1 MSVYIF
7 YLNNQKVKNIKRL
20 LFMETIKN
28 NLEII
33 NEKIKKAA
41 LRVNRNREEIKLV
54 AVTKTATVEQIE
66 EAINAG
72 VKIIGEN
79 KVQEAKEKYHIL
91 TADIEWH
98 LVGHLQTNKA
108 KYAVEIFDCI
118 HSVDSIKL
126 AQEIDKR
133 SLQFAKIM
141 DILVE
146 VNVSGEE
153 TKYGIKSE
161 EVEAFLKEISEFPR
175 IRVRG
180 LMTIAPIV
188 EDEEEV
194 RPYFRK
200 LWELSKEIKSKNI
213 ENVKMDYL
221 SMGMTEDFEIAIE
234 EGANIVRIGRGIFGF
249 C

>member
-1 MSVYIF
+1 
-7 YLNNQKVKNIKRL
+7 
-20 LFMETIKN
+20 METIKN
-28 NLEII
+28 NLEIV
-33 NEKIKKAA
+33 NEKMKKAA
-41 LRVNRNREEIKLV
+41 LKVNRKPEEIKLV
-54 AVTKTATVEQIE
+54 AVTKTATAEQIK

-79 KVQEAKEKYHIL
+79 RVQDAKEKYQIL

-98 LVGHLQTNKA
+98 LIGHLQTNKT
-108 KYAVEIFDCI
+108 KYAVEIFNCI

-126 AQEIDKR
+126 AQEIDRR
-133 SLQFAKIM
+133 SKQFGKKI
-141 DILVE
+141 DVLVE

-153 TKYGIKSE
+153 TKYGIKPE
-161 EVEAFLKEISEFPR
+161 EIEPFLKEISEFPE

-188 EDEEEV
+188 EDKEEV

-200 LWELSKEIKSKNI
+200 LRELSEEIKSKNI
-213 ENVKMDYL
+213 GNVKMDWL

-234 EGANIVRIGRGIFGF
+234 EGANMVRIGRGIFGF
-249 C
+249 H

>member
-1 MSVYIF
+1 
-7 YLNNQKVKNIKRL
+7 
-20 LFMETIKN
+20 METIKN

-41 LRVNRNREEIKLV
+41 LKANRNPEEIKLV
-54 AVTKTATVEQIE
+54 AVTKTATIEQIK

-79 KVQEAKEKYHIL
+79 KVQEAKEKYQII

-98 LVGHLQTNKA
+98 LVGHLQTNKV

-126 AQEIDKR
+126 AKEIDKR
-133 SLQFAKIM
+133 SLQFGKTTNV
-141 DILVE
+141 LVE

-153 TKYGIKSE
+153 SKYGIKPE
-161 EVEAFLKEISEFPR
+161 EVEPFLKEISEFSR

-180 LMTIAPIV
+180 LMTIAPIIE
-188 EDEEEV
+188 EDKEEV

-200 LWELSKEIKSKNI
+200 LRELSKEIKSKNI
-213 ENVKMDYL
+213 KNVKMDYL
-221 SMGMTEDFEIAIE
+221 SMGMTDDFEVAIE

-249 C
+249 H

>member
-1 MSVYIF
+1 
-7 YLNNQKVKNIKRL
+7 
-20 LFMETIKN
+20 MEIIKN

-41 LRVNRNREEIKLV
+41 LKVNRKPEEIKLI
-54 AVTKTATVEQIE
+54 AVTKTATAEQIK

-79 KVQEAKEKYHIL
+79 RVQDAKEKYQIL
-91 TADIEWH
+91 TADIKWH
-98 LVGHLQTNKA
+98 LIGHLQTNKV

-133 SLQFAKIM
+133 SKQFGKKM
-141 DILVE
+141 DVLVE

-153 TKYGIKSE
+153 TKYGIKPE
-161 EVEAFLKEISEFPR
+161 EVDPFLKEISEFPG

-188 EDEEEV
+188 EDKEEV

-200 LWELSKEIKSKNI
+200 LRELSEEIKSKNI

-234 EGANIVRIGRGIFGF
+234 EGANMVRIGRGMFGF
-249 C
+249 R

>member
-1 MSVYIF
+1 
-7 YLNNQKVKNIKRL
+7 
-20 LFMETIKN
+20 METIKN

-41 LRVNRNREEIKLV
+41 LKANRNPEEIKLV
-54 AVTKTATVEQIE
+54 AVTKTATMEQIK

-79 KVQEAKEKYHIL
+79 KVQEAKKKYQIL

-108 KYAVEIFDCI
+108 KYAIEIFDCI

-126 AQEIDKR
+126 AIEIDKR
-133 SLQFAKIM
+133 SLQFGKTTNV
-141 DILVE
+141 LVE

-153 TKYGIKSE
+153 TKYGIKPE
-161 EVEAFLKEISEFPR
+161 EGESFLKEMSEFSR
-175 IRVRG
+175 IRVKG
-180 LMTIAPIV
+180 LMTIAPIA
-188 EDEEEV
+188 EDKEEV

-200 LWELSKEIKSKNI
+200 LGGLFEKIKSKNLKNI
-213 ENVKMDYL
+213 KMEYL
-221 SMGMTEDFEIAIE
+221 SMGMTEDFEVAIE
-234 EGANIVRIGRGIFGF
+234 EGANMVRIGRGIFGF
-249 C
+249 H